1 MDKIDTSIFKAY
13 DIRGIYPEQINA
25 ELVYRIAQA
34 YVEFFTTSL
43 LSSPSLGRKPKRI
56 AIGCDMRLSGE
67 ELKEAVIRGLTD
79 SGVDVID
86 IGLVSTDTLYFAA
99 ATLDVDGGIQITA
112 SHNPKEYGGMKMVR
126 EKGHPISGDTGI
138 YQIRDMVKSDLRFK
152 TLDLKGSVEKKDV
165 TEDYINHVLSVIDLS
180 KIKPLKVVAN
190 PNFGMANLAIE
201 RLKSRLPVEFVEVL
215 NDHLDGNFPK
225 GRPDPLVPSNREE
238 IIAAI
243 KNQKPN
249 LGVSWDADADR
260 CFFYDENGRFL
271 PGYYTNAVL
280 ARYFLQKYPHSK
292 IVTDLK
298 LNWAVKDLADE
309 VGGEALIERTGH
321 SFFKQKMISED
332 AVFGGEVSGHYYFK
346 DNFYLDN
353 GIIPFLVILEI
364 MSTSNKKLSEIYQP
378 YFEKYFVIEETNL
391 QVSDVGKV
399 LAAVKEKYSTGQL
412 SELDGVSLEFP
423 EWRVNIRASNTEPLL
438 RINMEAKSQAV
449 LDEKSKEV
457 VEFIGSIK

>member
-1 MDKIDTSIFKAY
+1 
-13 DIRGIYPEQINA
+13 
-25 ELVYRIAQA
+25 
-34 YVEFFTTSL
+34 
-43 LSSPSLGRKPKRI
+43 
-56 AIGCDMRLSGE
+56 
-67 ELKEAVIRGLTD
+67 
-79 SGVDVID
+79 
-86 IGLVSTDTLYFAA
+86 
-99 ATLDVDGGIQITA
+99 
-112 SHNPKEYGGMKMVR
+112 
-126 EKGHPISGDTGI
+126 
-138 YQIRDMVKSDLRFK
+138 
-152 TLDLKGSVEKKDV
+152 
-165 TEDYINHVLSVIDLS
+165 
-180 KIKPLKVVAN
+180 
-190 PNFGMANLAIE
+190 
-201 RLKSRLPVEFVEVL
+201 VEVL
-215 NDHLDGNFPK
+215 NDHLDGTFPK

-378 YFEKYFVIEETNL
+378 YFDKYFVIEETNL

-457 VEFIGSIK
+457 VEFIKQSQ